1 MIKKEY
7 ITIPNFI
14 TSLRIVGAIF
24 LLFIE
29 PFTTLFFV
37 VYTFTGFTDAID
49 GFIARKLNQVSVFGS
64 KLDSVSD
71 LTFYSILGIKI
82 FPILLST
89 LPKIIWY
96 VVALIFAMRI
106 SIYLYSAIKN
116 KEFASNHTYLNKATG
131 LLIFILPYV
140 MLSDLYEAYSWMI
153 AGVALVAA
161 IQEFSFVLL
170 KKDVKY

>member
-1 MIKKEY
+1 
-7 ITIPNFI
+7 
-14 TSLRIVGAIF
+14 
-24 LLFIE
+24 
-29 PFTTLFFV
+29 
-37 VYTFTGFTDAID
+37 
-49 GFIARKLNQVSVFGS
+49 
-64 KLDSVSD
+64 
-71 LTFYSILGIKI
+71 
-82 FPILLST
+82 
-89 LPKIIWY
+89 
-96 VVALIFAMRI
+96 MRI

>member
-96 VVALIFAMRI
+96 VVALIFAQRKFQP
-106 SIYLYSAIKN
+106 L
-116 KEFASNHTYLNKATG
+116 AT
-131 LLIFILPYV
+131 
-140 MLSDLYEAYSWMI
+140 
-153 AGVALVAA
+153 
-161 IQEFSFVLL
+161 
-170 KKDVKY
+170 

>member
-14 TSLRIVGAIF
+14 TSLRIVGAIV

-29 PFTTLFFV
+29 PFTIKF
-37 VYTFTGFTDAID
+37 YIIYSFTGFTDAID
-49 GFIARKLNQVSVFGS
+49 GFTARKLNQVSVFGS
-64 KLDSVSD
+64 KLDSISD
-71 LTFYSILGIKI
+71 LIFYSILGIKI
-82 FPILLST
+82 FPTLLIS
-89 LPKIIWY
+89 LPKVIWY
-96 VVALIFAMRI
+96 VVIFILILRI
-106 SIYLYSAIKN
+106 SIYLYVAIKN
-116 KEFASNHTYLNKATG
+116 KELASNHTYLNKATG
-131 LLIFILPYV
+131 LLIFGLPYI